1 MLEPSE
7 LRTNQGSMS
16 TRNDL
21 VAHCDVLERRL
32 DDGYRRI
39 DEAAFAGADVSEWE
53 TFWIRLL
60 GEYEDV
66 CRELDI
72 AA

>member
-1 MLEPSE
+1 MAQRFESPERLATPLMRTDLDNRRSSLE
-7 LRTNQGSMS
+7 Q
-16 TRNDL
+16 
-21 VAHCDVLERRL
+21 RL

-39 DEAAFAGADVSEWE
+39 DQASLAGSDVTEWE
-53 TFWIRLL
+53 LFWIRLL

-66 CRELDI
+66 CRELKE

>member
-1 MLEPSE
+1 MAHRLESPE
-7 LRTNQGSMS
+7 RLATLLART
-16 TRNDL
+16 DL
-21 VAHCDVLERRL
+21 HDRRSSLEQRL

-39 DEAAFAGADVSEWE
+39 DQAALAGSDVTEWE
-53 TFWIRLL
+53 LFWIRLL

-66 CRELDI
+66 CRELKE